1 MGDDAIGRIM
11 SPPLA
16 DAPASAARPDPI
28 PVTPLTFALCSRCGE
43 RQPGAECMQPACV
56 AVRKQVAARKAEEAT
71 RGKIAALANV
81 VSLAVEQWPGVNV
94 SMDPVGPKGSRG
106 PGLLVKLSSLGARRE
121 IMLLSHDG
129 STLAAAAVRDRC
141 TQIVQELGARALGKG
156 AG

>member
-1 MGDDAIGRIM
+1 SDAPKTAGEGPVDCTGRPYRVGDRFRFSSGYPSESVVSSIKDGRVWHLRDGQETHAMGDDAIGRIR

-81 VSLAVEQWPGVNV
+81 VSLAVEQWPG
-94 SMDPVGPKGSRG
+94 
-106 PGLLVKLSSLGARRE
+106 
-121 IMLLSHDG
+121 
-129 STLAAAAVRDRC
+129 
-141 TQIVQELGARALGKG
+141 
-156 AG
+156 